1 MEEEPYIE
9 FKNGQG
15 PYMSDTQLNQLQKLI
30 KTDIK
35 NQVLEGLKLAYP
47 IGQPY
52 ITQTDTNPNT
62 ILGFGE
68 WERVKGKVLVGL
80 DEEDTD
86 FNTIGKIGG
95 EKTHT
100 LTVDEMPDHT
110 HTYSVTN
117 QDGTEGWSKNGNWN
131 SSGTH
136 TTGSSGGGQAHNNLQ
151 PYQVVGYMW
160 IRTA

>member
-15 PYMSDTQLNQLQKLI
+15 PYISDSRLNQLQKLI

-35 NQVLEGLKLAYP
+35 NQVLEGLKLAFP

-52 ITQTDTNPNT
+52 ITQTNTNPST
-62 ILGFGE
+62 ILGFGT
-68 WERVKGKVLVGL
+68 WERVKGRVLVGL

-86 FNTIGKIGG
+86 FNAIGKTGG
-95 EKTHT
+95 SKNVT
-100 LTVDEMPDHT
+100 LTINQIPAHT
-110 HTYSVTN
+110 HTYSITN
-117 QDGTEGWSKNGNWN
+117 QDGEKGWSKNGNWN